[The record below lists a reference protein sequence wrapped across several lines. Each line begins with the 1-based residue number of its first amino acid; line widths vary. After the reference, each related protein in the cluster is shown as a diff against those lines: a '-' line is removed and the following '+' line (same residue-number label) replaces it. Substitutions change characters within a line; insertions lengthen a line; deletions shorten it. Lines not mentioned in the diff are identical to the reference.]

1 MDKLYICSSE
11 GLEEVEIYNITD
23 KHVELYKDT
32 LMRFRDTDF
41 FKMDKD
47 ELGKILSN
55 ENVFNAYTISVN
67 KERAIK
73 TWNEYVKN
81 EIKNLN
87 ERLKMCVDFIITE

>member
-1 MDKLYICSSE
+1 MNKLYICSPE

-23 KHVELYKDT
+23 KHIELYKDN

-41 FKMDKD
+41 FKMDKN
-47 ELGKILSN
+47 ELGKILSK
-55 ENVFNAYTISVN
+55 ENIFNAYTISVN

-73 TWNEYVKN
+73 TWNEYVKK

-87 ERLKMCVDFIITE
+87 ERLKMCVDFIITK

>member
-1 MDKLYICSSE
+1 MRF
-11 GLEEVEIYNITD
+11 
-23 KHVELYKDT
+23 KDT
-32 LMRFRDTDF
+32 NF
-41 FKMDKD
+41 FKIDKG
-47 ELGKILSN
+47 ELGEILGN
-55 ENVFNAYTISVN
+55 ENIFNAYIISVN

>member
-1 MDKLYICSSE
+1 MDKLYICSPQ

-23 KHVELYKDT
+23 KHIELYKDT

-41 FKMDKD
+41 FKMDKS
-47 ELGKILSN
+47 ELGKILSK
-55 ENVFNAYTISVN
+55 ENIFNAYTISVN

-87 ERLKMCVDFIITE
+87 ERLKMCVDFIIKE

>member
-1 MDKLYICSSE
+1 MNKLYICSPQ

-23 KHVELYKDT
+23 KYIELYKDS
-32 LMRFRDTDF
+32 LMRFRDTNF
-41 FKMDKD
+41 FKIDKG
-47 ELGKILSN
+47 ELGEILGK
-55 ENVFNAYTISVN
+55 ENVFNAYIISST

-87 ERLKMCVDFIITE
+87 KRLEMCVNFIITK

>member
-1 MDKLYICSSE
+1 MDKLYICSPQ

-55 ENVFNAYTISVN
+55 ENVFNAYIISES
-67 KERAIK
+67 KEQIVK
-73 TWNEYVKN
+73 TWNEYVKK

-87 ERLKMCVDFIITE
+87 ERLKICMDFIITE